1 MEPPRQGAAEA
12 GAQRWATRTE
22 VAEETFQGVDPGA
35 ITGCQEKAA
44 APAAGASQDA
54 VPREE
59 LFRRIEAQETVEEE
73 RPSETHVFAAAERS
87 LGSLEAELESH
98 QDETR
103 SLASLTEPTS
113 LLEGRRVTRFD
124 ETSTLEADLEVV
136 NEEETGRNVLQDLF
150 ADEPWRLQLCGD
162 AFGELK
168 QLGST
173 QQKALVELKLPWQ
186 VVLEVLKTL
195 ASGTWPE
202 LWKKEVGK
210 PQGEQTS
217 MCYRLSGLSGSMV
230 WWSAGYGVKGEE
242 E

>member
-1 MEPPRQGAAEA
+1 MSTVAVPGPEA
-12 GAQRWATRTE
+12 TA
-22 VAEETFQGVDPGA
+22 V
-35 ITGCQEKAA
+35 AA
-44 APAAGASQDA
+44 AAAASLAAAVRAARAATAAAAVAVVAAAAAADDAAAAWSENAKRSLPADGNAKFALRTCPGKHH
-54 VPREE
+54 PG
-59 LFRRIEAQETVEEE
+59 IEAQETVEEE

-173 QQKALVELKLPWQ
+173 QQK

-217 MCYRLSGLSGSMV
+217 MCYR
-230 WWSAGYGVKGEE
+230 
-242 E
+242 